1 MILALYCQHF
11 QHSYHQDQDAQQ
23 LLYLPVPALL
33 EPWRLWETTAGTHP
47 VDGLTIFAD
56 HMTHQKHILYVPR
69 NAPTMDSR
77 RGITVQAAAVA
88 EVVADTLLMEM
99 ALRGVRG
106 AGHQDGRPTTIQTD
120 FSEEDPRTTWRRPSG
135 RWARQ

>member
-1 MILALYCQHF
+1 M
-11 QHSYHQDQDAQQ
+11 
-23 LLYLPVPALL
+23 

-56 HMTHQKHILYVPR
+56 HMMHQKHLLYVPR

-77 RGITVQAAAVA
+77 RGITAPAAAVA
-88 EVVADTLLMEM
+88 EVVADTLLMET

-106 AGHQDGRPTTIQTD
+106 ADHQDGHPTTIQTD
-120 FSEEDPRTTWRRPSG
+120 FSRPSW
-135 RWARQ
+135 RWA